1 MSLCLCSLCC
11 RQNTISTSKFYS
23 WILLGCLSPYLDLK
37 RLVSYLQLWTL
48 IVEESIYFQ
57 MLSSQ
62 SIKAVCIPPTSSIA
76 RVGYHCSSCSLYLV
90 TEMLCALL
98 QLINWRMKG
107 SSLQFLLCLLIFQLF
122 TRGPHETSF
131 IWQTEWT
138 HRSSLI
144 FFSCN
149 VLLWFSIGHLFCHI
163 SKLEGKGIM
172 LDRGSLN

>member
-1 MSLCLCSLCC
+1 MQENRSPQLGIQGFLCYRNHWRRWQEGIMGMGSHMGAWRCTLPRAGILELGRACALWCGSGFCTEQNRMVLCYWDGATPGIIPMVMGMQRATK

-90 TEMLCALL
+90 TM
-98 QLINWRMKG
+98 
-107 SSLQFLLCLLIFQLF
+107 
-122 TRGPHETSF
+122 SF
-131 IWQTEWT
+131 
-138 HRSSLI
+138 
-144 FFSCN
+144 
-149 VLLWFSIGHLFCHI
+149 
-163 SKLEGKGIM
+163 
-172 LDRGSLN
+172 